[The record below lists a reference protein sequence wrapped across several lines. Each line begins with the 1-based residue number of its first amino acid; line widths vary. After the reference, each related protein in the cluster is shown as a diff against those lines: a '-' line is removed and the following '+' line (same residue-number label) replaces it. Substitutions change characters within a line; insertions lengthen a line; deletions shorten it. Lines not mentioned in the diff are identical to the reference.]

1 MTERDA
7 VFAVLDNRG
16 VAALGGEERSAF
28 LQGLVTNDLRTLAAN
43 RVLYSLLLTAQ
54 GKFLHDVILIDGGD
68 TILAETEAARVPEL
82 IRRLKPYKL
91 RSKVTFADAGAGYR
105 VIALFG
111 PAALAR
117 LGLPDTAGEARP
129 FAGGVVFTDPRLPE
143 LGARA
148 VVPADG
154 GWEAAVAAV
163 GFTAADTAA
172 YDDLR
177 LSLGVPDGSRDM
189 PVERTIPLEANMD
202 ALNAIAWDKGCY
214 MGQELTARTRYRA
227 LIKKRL
233 FPVTV
238 DGPRPDS
245 GTPLTLD
252 GQDAGEMRGGAGN
265 RALALIRLDA
275 MARVETSGQPL
286 TAGESTVRP
295 HRPLWLPAPSPE
307 QGTS

>member
-1 MTERDA
+1 MTEQDA
-7 VFAVLDNRG
+7 VFAVLDSRG
-16 VAALGGEERSAF
+16 VVALGGEDRSAF
-28 LQGLVTNDLRTLAAN
+28 LQGLVTNDLRRLAAN

-54 GKFLHDVILIDGGD
+54 GKFLHDFILIDGGD
-68 TILAETEAARVPEL
+68 AILAETEGERADEL

-91 RSKVTFADAGAGYR
+91 RSKVTFTNAGAGHR
-105 VIALFG
+105 AIALFG
-111 PAALAR
+111 PAALER
-117 LGLPDTAGEARP
+117 LGLAAEPGTARP
-129 FAGGVVFTDPRLPE
+129 FAGGTVFTDPRLPD

-154 GWEAAVAAV
+154 GWEAAVAEA
-163 GFTAADTAA
+163 GFTAADADA
-172 YDDLR
+172 YDALR

-238 DGPRPDS
+238 DGALPAS
-245 GTPLTLD
+245 GTPLSLD
-252 GQDAGEMRGGAGN
+252 GQDAGEMRGGAGTLAI
-265 RALALIRLDA
+265 ALVRLEA
-275 MARVETSGQPL
+275 MARVEAGGAVL
-286 TAGESTVRP
+286 TAGDSTVRP
-295 HRPLWLPAPSPE
+295 RRPQWLPTPSPE
-307 QGTS
+307 QGTP

>member
-1 MTERDA
+1 MTEQDA
-7 VFAVLDNRG
+7 VFAVLDSRG

-54 GKFLHDVILIDGGD
+54 GKFLHDFILIDGGD
-68 TILAETEAARVPEL
+68 TILAETEAARVPDL

-91 RSKVTFADAGAGYR
+91 RSKVTFADAGADYR

-117 LGLPDTAGEARP
+117 LGLPDTAGTARP
-129 FAGGVVFTDPRLPE
+129 FAGGVVFTDPRLPD

-154 GWEAAVAAV
+154 GWEAAVAAM
-163 GFTAADTAA
+163 GFTATDPAA
-172 YDDLR
+172 YDELR

-233 FPVTV
+233 FPVMV
-238 DGPRPDS
+238 DGPLPDS
-245 GTPLTLD
+245 GSPLTLD
-252 GQDAGEMRGGAGN
+252 GQDAGEMRGGAGH
-265 RALALIRLDA
+265 RAMALIRLDA

-286 TAGESTVRP
+286 TAGESIIRP